1 MDNTQNQ
8 LLSKIAAL
16 ETKNDLLEAELT
28 YLNEMLVRCGF
39 PEGIKTLKETVEE
52 LLAEDSSVSHERPEL
67 I

>member
-52 LLAEDSSVSHERPEL
+52 LLAEDPSVSHERPEL

>member
-1 MDNTQNQ
+1 MDNIQNQ
-8 LLSKIAAL
+8 LLSKIAGL
-16 ETKNDLLEAELT
+16 ETKNDLLEAELM

-52 LLAEDSSVSHERPEL
+52 LLAEDRSLSHERPEL

>member
-1 MDNTQNQ
+1 MDNNQNQ
-8 LLSKIAAL
+8 LLSKIASL
-16 ETKNDLLEAELT
+16 ETKNDLLEAELM

-52 LLAEDSSVSHERPEL
+52 LLAEDPSVSHERPEL